1 MHSKDFLADELRK
14 ADLSE
19 MANKAATGYYHD
31 FLSPLDLPVMQLAA
45 DLVQA
50 GTPAALALRQ
60 RAINGEFDAT
70 SEESDEWATS
80 ADGQATFDALV
91 SRK

>member
-14 ADLSE
+14 ADLPE
-19 MANKAATGYYHD
+19 MADKAATGYYHD
-31 FLSPLDLPVMQLAA
+31 FLSPLAFPDMQLAA
-45 DLVQA
+45 DLFVA
-50 GTPAALALRQ
+50 GTPAALILRK
-60 RAINGEFDAT
+60 RVINGEFDAT
-70 SEESDEWATS
+70 AKESDEWAKS

>member
-14 ADLSE
+14 ADLPE
-19 MANKAATGYYHD
+19 MASKAATGYYHD

-45 DLVQA
+45 DLAQA
-50 GTPAALALRQ
+50 GTPAALALWQ

-70 SEESDEWATS
+70 LEESDEWATS